1 MSSTTCNLKPIMN
14 LSYDDKYNK
23 CIILSSKYNTIKNVS
38 LMINAS
44 INNNQCSSTYNEC
57 IKLSNEYIK
66 KINSNPYIRPSD
78 R

>member
-1 MSSTTCNLKPIMN
+1 MSSTSYILKPIID

-38 LMINAS
+38 LMIKND
-44 INNNQCSSTYNEC
+44 QYSSSYNEC

-66 KINSNPYIRPSD
+66 KLNTNPYIRHSD